1 MRYYIGIDGG
11 GTSCRLRME
20 SESEV
25 LYEKEG
31 ASSNIF
37 AVGKDRA
44 LSSVR
49 FLVEDCLDS
58 LSINSFDI
66 GGICLGSAGLG
77 RQQDRKVF
85 ENFFSSMF
93 PKVPFYVTTDAE
105 ILLCGGTAGKPGM
118 ALIAGTGSICIGKN
132 EKLGS
137 VRSGGLGWR
146 LGDEGSAWWIS
157 QQAIS
162 RTLRSLESRDLE
174 TQMMVKL
181 LEFFNFS
188 SPSDF
193 ISYINDEKTEKGRI
207 ASFAPI
213 VSIYAEKNDPLALD
227 IVNKAVDELFS
238 LVQSV
243 YSRLNMS
250 DLPLVLYGGV
260 MEHDALI
267 RSALT
272 KKIKLSLPD
281 IHVMEKPAGDAL
293 SGAIIIAKS
302 LWYQKD
308 DSRG

>member
-20 SESEV
+20 SECGV
-25 LYEKEG
+25 LYENEG

-44 LSSVR
+44 LSSVCA
-49 FLVEDCLDS
+49 LIEDCLSS
-58 LSINSFDI
+58 LSISPFDI

-77 RQQDRKVF
+77 RKQEKMVF

-93 PKVPFYVTTDAE
+93 PTAPFYVTTDAE

-132 EKLGS
+132 EELGS

-162 RTLRSLESRDLE
+162 RTLRSLESRDFE
-174 TQMMVKL
+174 TQMLGGLM
-181 LEFFNFS
+181 EFFNFS

-213 VSIYAEKNDPLALD
+213 VSLWAGKNDPLAID

-238 LVQSV
+238 LVLSV
-243 YSRLNMS
+243 YSRLNMT
-250 DLPLVLYGGV
+250 DLPLVMYGGV
-260 MEHDALI
+260 LEHDVLI
-267 RSALT
+267 RSALA
-272 KKIKLSLPD
+272 KKISLMLPD
-281 IHVMEKPAGDAL
+281 VHVMEKPEGDAL

-302 LWYQKD
+302 LHSQNVGI
-308 DSRG
+308 S